1 MTDRSNE
8 EQMKVPDTPSD
19 NPAPVSSPGAGARAG
34 AKSASRALTWK
45 AARHNTTK
53 MVTAALEIPK
63 IAIWLV
69 WEEKKNWYAEKEGER
84 SWEL

>member
-8 EQMKVPDTPSD
+8 EQMKVPDTPSN
-19 NPAPVSSPGAGARAG
+19 NPAPVSGPGAGARAG